1 MDANPNGIG
10 NRLYK
15 YIPGEFFE
23 SNARLYSFMVLLAVA
38 IAGLVIF
45 PVAEFKGYIDPFYSP
60 TILVL
65 PFVGL
70 YRLTCYAYRKD
81 YNRHVFKHPL
91 VCTAYGRLDDSTRK
105 YTGETSMFMKAE
117 NLHRYFLYVAI
128 AILPFFYYDF
138 YISLF
143 YAGYFILRLGSVIL
157 LLNALFIT
165 MYVLS
170 CHSFRSL
177 IGGRKDC
184 YSCMAGGKG
193 VNKVYRAQSRLNA
206 HHEAIA
212 WLSLIFII
220 FVDLYLRGLAAGLPI
235 DKILIH

>member
-1 MDANPNGIG
+1 MMDANAS
-10 NRLYK
+10 NRLHK
-15 YIPGEFFE
+15 YIPSEFFE
-23 SNARLYSFMVLLAVA
+23 SNARLYSFIILLAIA
-38 IAGLVIF
+38 IAGLVLF
-45 PVAEFKGYIDPFYSP
+45 PVAEYKGYIDPFYSP
-60 TILVL
+60 TIMVL

-91 VCTAYGRLDDSTRK
+91 VCTAYGRLDGDSRK
-105 YTGETSMFMKAE
+105 YSGETSMFMKAE
-117 NLHRYFLYVAI
+117 NLHRYFLYAAI

-143 YAGYFILRLGSVIL
+143 YAGYFMLRLGSIIL
-157 LLNALFIT
+157 LLNAVFIT
-165 MYVLS
+165 LYVLS

-177 IGGRKDC
+177 LGGRKDC
-184 YSCMAGGKG
+184 YSCIAGGSG
-193 VNKVYRAQSRLNA
+193 VNMFYREQSRLNS

-220 FVDLYLRGLAAGLPI
+220 FVDLYLRGLAAGLPL

>member
-1 MDANPNGIG
+1 MGTSISSAI
-10 NRLYK
+10 YK

-23 SNARLYSFMVLLAVA
+23 SNARLYSFIVLLVVA
-38 IAGLVIF
+38 IAALVIF
-45 PVAEFKGYIDPFYSP
+45 PVPEFKGYIDPFYSP

-91 VCTAYGRLDDSTRK
+91 VCTAYGRMDDNARK
-105 YTGETSMFMKAE
+105 YTGETSMLFKAE
-117 NLHRYFLYVAI
+117 NLHRYFLYAAI

-138 YISLF
+138 YVSLT
-143 YAGYFILRLGSVIL
+143 YAGYFIFRLGSLML
-157 LLNALFIT
+157 LLNAVFIT
-165 MYVLS
+165 LYVLS

-184 YSCMAGGKG
+184 YSCMTGGIS
-193 VNKVYRAQSRLNA
+193 VNKLYRSQSRLNS
-206 HHEAIA
+206 HHETIA

-220 FVDLYLRGLAAGLPI
+220 FVDLYLRGLAAGLPL